1 MRLPPHPPPLP
12 LTARPPGVRRC
23 RTPGSSSPDACP
35 FVQSREHYLQ
45 IHGHARGLVRRHRRT
60 PVRDATVA
68 RTGTTVP
75 GGSPFTRPSATPALR
90 HGRARRSDEGGS
102 PLTSRKPGRFHE
114 RHTIRSGRS
123 RPARR
128 RARRLLRGRGGA
140 PVGARIV
147 WYQIIVEH
155 SGQCLD
161 VAHASTAHAA
171 DVVQAT
177 CGGPGARGNQ
187 TWRFRPV
194 AFH

>member
-1 MRLPPHPPPLP
+1 M
-12 LTARPPGVRRC
+12 
-23 RTPGSSSPDACP
+23 
-35 FVQSREHYLQ
+35 
-45 IHGHARGLVRRHRRT
+45 
-60 PVRDATVA
+60 
-68 RTGTTVP
+68 
-75 GGSPFTRPSATPALR
+75 
-90 HGRARRSDEGGS
+90 
-102 PLTSRKPGRFHE
+102 
-114 RHTIRSGRS
+114 
-123 RPARR
+123 
-128 RARRLLRGRGGA
+128 
-140 PVGARIV
+140 V

>member
-1 MRLPPHPPPLP
+1 MRGTPFAPVAAGLL
-12 LTARPPGVRRC
+12 AGVLA
-23 RTPGSSSPDACP
+23 GSSAAAAAP
-35 FVQSREHYLQ
+35 
-45 IHGHARGLVRRHRRT
+45 
-60 PVRDATVA
+60 
-68 RTGTTVP
+68 
-75 GGSPFTRPSATPALR
+75 
-90 HGRARRSDEGGS
+90 
-102 PLTSRKPGRFHE
+102 
-114 RHTIRSGRS
+114 
-123 RPARR
+123 
-128 RARRLLRGRGGA
+128 